1 MTILVDFMGE
11 GALEIRERSK
21 NILSKVLDKDKTG
34 KATKMIPASILDK
47 IKKKESSEI
56 SQSKLMKTPVR

>member
-1 MTILVDFMGE
+1 MGE

-47 IKKKESSEI
+47 IKKKESS
-56 SQSKLMKTPVR
+56 